1 MYGIDTE
8 WTIKERQTH
17 GGLLQPLSGLNRSV
31 LPREEVPKGRRKSRG
46 VFMVY
51 TTSVISFIITTTS
64 PLKDSRGWRT
74 LIYGQSSK
82 KIT

>member
-17 GGLLQPLSGLNRSV
+17 EGLLQPLSGLNRSV
-31 LPREEVPKGRRKSRG
+31 LPREEVPKWRRKSRG
-46 VFMVY
+46 VSMVY
-51 TTSVISFIITTTS
+51 TTFVISFIITTTW
-64 PLKDSRGWRT
+64 PLKDSPGWRT

-82 KIT
+82 NIT